1 MAKHFHEKPNMYVS
15 HIQLKV
21 SNLAR
26 SLEFYEKVIGFKVL
40 ERSGERVYLTTDGK
54 SSPVSL
60 VQIEDAV
67 HLRRGQTGLYHL
79 ALLLPTRRDLGN
91 LLQHLIDMDVRFGGG
106 DHHVSEAI
114 YLEDPDGNG
123 IELYADRSEDSWIWQ
138 NDAVYMTTEALD
150 YRDILDAGDGNW
162 TGLSEGTILGYV
174 HLSVADIDATRD
186 FYTKILDYSVVNDK
200 YRKAIFVSTG
210 NYHHH
215 LAFNAWYSEKG
226 LSAPD
231 NAVGLKSFTIV
242 LKDVPYAEEVKN
254 KLKAADY
261 PVEIYD
267 EEPRYGG
274 KQSFSTVDD
283 NGFRI
288 LFTVEAV

>member
-26 SLEFYEKVIGFKVL
+26 SLEFYEKVIGFRVL
-40 ERSGERVYLTTDGK
+40 ERNGDRVYLTTDGK

-60 VQIEDAV
+60 VQIEDAAP
-67 HLRRGQTGLYHL
+67 LRRGQTGLYHM
-79 ALLLPTRRDLGN
+79 ALLLPARRDFGN
-91 LLQHLIDMDVRFGGG
+91 MLQYLIDMDVRFGGG

-138 NDAVYMTTEALD
+138 NDRVYMTTEALD
-150 YRDILDAGDGNW
+150 YRDILEGADGNW
-162 TGLSEGTILGYV
+162 TGLAEETILGHV
-174 HLSVADIDATRD
+174 HLSVADLDATRD
-186 FYTKILDYSVVNDK
+186 FYTKVLDYRVVNDK
-200 YRKAIFVSTG
+200 YNKALFVSTG
-210 NYHHH
+210 KYHHH
-215 LAFNAWYSEKG
+215 LAFNVWYSENG
-226 LSAPD
+226 YPAPA

-242 LKDVPYAEEVKN
+242 LKDEAYGDEVRD

-267 EEPRYGG
+267 DGPQYSG
-274 KQSFSTVDD
+274 KQNFSTVDV

-288 LFTVEAV
+288 LFMVEGE

>member
-26 SLEFYEKVIGFKVL
+26 SLEFYEKVIGFRVL
-40 ERSGERVYLTTDGK
+40 ERNGDRVYLTTDGK

-60 VQIEDAV
+60 VQIEDAAP
-67 HLRRGQTGLYHL
+67 LRRGQTGLYHM
-79 ALLLPTRRDLGN
+79 ALLLPARRDFGN
-91 LLQHLIDMDVRFGGG
+91 MLQYLIDMDVRFGGG

-138 NDAVYMTTEALD
+138 NDRVYMTTEALD
-150 YRDILDAGDGNW
+150 YRDILEGADGNW
-162 TGLSEGTILGYV
+162 TGLPEGTILGHV
-174 HLSVADIDATRD
+174 HLSVADLEDTGD
-186 FYTKILDYSVVNDK
+186 FYTRVLDFRIVNDN
-200 YRKAIFVSTG
+200 YSKAMFVSTG

-215 LAFNAWYSEKG
+215 LAFNVWHSEDG
-226 LSAPD
+226 LPAPD
-231 NAVGLKSFTIV
+231 YAVGLNFFTIV
-242 LKDVPYAEEVKN
+242 LKDQAYAEEVKSR
-254 KLKAADY
+254 LKAAGHTIEFY
-261 PVEIYD
+261 AGET
-267 EEPRYGG
+267 EYGG
-274 KQSFSTVDD
+274 EQIFSTVDV

-288 LFTVEAV
+288 VFTVEGV